1 MTALIDANAAD
12 LMKKWKELS
21 HRLDSLQNHFYQR
34 VDGIDSRLQTIEND
48 PILAP

>member
-12 LMKKWKELS
+12 LMKKWKELFQ
-21 HRLDSLQNHFYQR
+21 RLESFQNHFYQR
-34 VDGIDSRLQTIEND
+34 VDGIDNRLQTIEND